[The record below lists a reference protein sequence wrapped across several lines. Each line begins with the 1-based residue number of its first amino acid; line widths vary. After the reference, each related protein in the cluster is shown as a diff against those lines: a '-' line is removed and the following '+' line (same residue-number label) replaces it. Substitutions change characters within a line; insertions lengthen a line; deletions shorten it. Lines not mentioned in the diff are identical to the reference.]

1 MVDEYYLTTK
11 VRVLRKQGR
20 AYGMAFLIDSD
31 NDLLTVRIIIDFA
44 SAHMVPGE
52 KLKPG
57 L

>member
-1 MVDEYYLTTK
+1 
-11 VRVLRKQGR
+11 
-20 AYGMAFLIDSD
+20 MAFLIDSD